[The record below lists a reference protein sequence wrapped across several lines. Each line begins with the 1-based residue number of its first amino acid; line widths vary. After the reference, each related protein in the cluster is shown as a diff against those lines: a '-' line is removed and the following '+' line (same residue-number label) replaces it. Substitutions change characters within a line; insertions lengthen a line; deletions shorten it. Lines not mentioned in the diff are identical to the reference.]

1 MLKRGRP
8 YLVFIPLV
16 PELSRQHR
24 SQGFALLQKMNY
36 LHAISAVFESPAS
49 PELRSAIAIILVFA
63 IFGRLVR
70 GVTNSGAVAGA
81 LVCFALLRG
90 AGWSG
95 FAGLC
100 TVFTLTW
107 VATRFGYAR
116 KISLGTAEPRNG
128 RNAAQVLANIG
139 VAALC
144 SLAFAFWRDPRV
156 LLATAAALAEA
167 AADTVSSEIGQ
178 AVGGT
183 PRLLT
188 NWRKVPPGTD
198 GAVTAFGTAAGLIAA
213 MIVGAAFIFGQG
225 LDLSALFVVTA
236 SAFAGTVADSALG
249 ATLERRGWIGNN
261 TVNFTSTLTAAMVI
275 LLIS

>member
-1 MLKRGRP
+1 
-8 YLVFIPLV
+8 
-16 PELSRQHR
+16 
-24 SQGFALLQKMNY
+24 MNY
-36 LHAISAVFESPAS
+36 LHAISAVLESPAS
-49 PELRSAIAIILVFA
+49 PKLWSVLAIIGVFA

-95 FAGLC
+95 FTGLC

-116 KISLGTAEPRNG
+116 KISLGTAEPRGG

-144 SLAFAFWRDPRV
+144 SLAFGLWRDPRI
-156 LLATAAALAEA
+156 LLAAAAALGEA

-183 PRLLT
+183 ARLLT
-188 NWRKVPPGTD
+188 SWRKVPPGTD
-198 GAVTAFGTAAGLIAA
+198 GAVTASGTAAGLIAA
-213 MIVGAAFIFGQG
+213 MIVVAVFLGTQR
-225 LDLSALFVVTA
+225 LDLTAFLPVTSA
-236 SAFAGTVADSALG
+236 AFAGTVADSALG